1 MSETLKTV
9 LDKYIES
16 QNKVV
21 FRENAVPEDKD
32 GYVDAIKKS
41 LTDKIYDEIRAE
53 VRDEALADASKIIEE
68 KAGLKRIDE
77 FKKLAINGVI
87 VAFFVGLLVNQST
100 DIIGYWKGSFQA
112 SNIWITVGIAVALLV
127 ICIIIFAYMFISE
140 LIKML
145 RKDKMRQIEVG
156 KKYKHFKNKEYL
168 ILAIATHSETGEKYV
183 VYKALYGKQ
192 EIYVRPYNMFISEV
206 DHKKYPDI
214 VQKYRFEL
222 IN

>member
-53 VRDEALADASKIIEE
+53 VRDEALADASKIIE
-68 KAGLKRIDE
+68 
-77 FKKLAINGVI
+77 

-145 RKDKMRQIEVG
+145 RKDK
-156 KKYKHFKNKEYL
+156 N
-168 ILAIATHSETGEKYV
+168 ET
-183 VYKALYGKQ
+183 
-192 EIYVRPYNMFISEV
+192 N
-206 DHKKYPDI
+206 
-214 VQKYRFEL
+214 
-222 IN
+222 